1 MAVITISRQY
11 GSGGWAAGEKVA
23 ARLRYRF
30 VDQAMLDK
38 VAQDAKVSVQ
48 SVQDIEK
55 SAGDGWLSFFNELAS
70 SLAVVRHVPG
80 ISSEFDEEKYRLFLK
95 RVILEVA
102 ARGDTVIVGRG
113 AQMILNDRPD
123 VIRISLVAKD
133 EDRIKTLMKR
143 YGYDEK
149 KADTVAYREEKKRL
163 AFLRGFGVADPEDP
177 VLYHATINTSLVG
190 DDGTADLICA
200 LAEACE
206 RKNGKK

>member
-1 MAVITISRQY
+1 MAVISISRQY
-11 GSGGWAAGEKVA
+11 GSGGWAVGEKVA

-38 VAQDAKVSVQ
+38 VAHDAKVSVQ

-55 SAGDGWLSFFNELAS
+55 RAGDKWLAFFNELAS

-80 ISSEFDEEKYRLFLK
+80 VSSEFDEEKYRVFLK
-95 RVILEVA
+95 RVIFEIA
-102 ARGDTVIVGRG
+102 AQGDAVIVGRG
-113 AQMILNDRPD
+113 AQMILKDRPD
-123 VIRISLVAKD
+123 VIHVSLVAKD
-133 EDRIKTLMKR
+133 EDRIKALMKR

-149 KADTVAYREEKKRL
+149 KADTVVYREEKKRL

-177 VLYHATINTSLVG
+177 VLYHAIINTSLVG
-190 DDGTADLICA
+190 DEGTADVICTLI
-200 LAEACE
+200 EAHE